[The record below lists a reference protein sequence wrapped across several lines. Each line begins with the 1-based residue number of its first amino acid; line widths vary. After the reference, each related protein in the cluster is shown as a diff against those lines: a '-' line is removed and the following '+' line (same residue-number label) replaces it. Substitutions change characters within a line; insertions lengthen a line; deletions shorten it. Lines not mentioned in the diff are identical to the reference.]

1 MACAPAPAPAGTP
14 ITAHTSLLDPPLMTP
29 VLVITVER
37 LATEQSAPRLLRKV
51 TVQPAGS
58 VLLPPNVVVD
68 EASRSKESLTP
79 ALLVLLTYRTNVAV
93 EPGFAAM
100 FTTGETSGPGPT
112 PSTPG
117 PPRAALL
124 VKST

>member
-79 ALLVLLTYRTNVAV
+79 ALLVLLT
-93 EPGFAAM
+93 
-100 FTTGETSGPGPT
+100 
-112 PSTPG
+112 
-117 PPRAALL
+117 
-124 VKST
+124 